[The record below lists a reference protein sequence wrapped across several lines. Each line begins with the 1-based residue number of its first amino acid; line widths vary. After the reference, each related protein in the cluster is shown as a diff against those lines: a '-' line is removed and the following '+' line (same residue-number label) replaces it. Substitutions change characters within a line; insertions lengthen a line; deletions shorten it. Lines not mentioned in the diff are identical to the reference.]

1 MKDTNAKSSK
11 STGRA
16 PFQPVTDLIHVPPA
30 LFEIKALALEHR
42 AGHIVPLIE
51 SIIAITLQDPS
62 AWSKVAEMQPKVVNG
77 QH

>member
-11 STGRA
+11 LRSRA
-16 PFQPVTDLIHVPPA
+16 PFQPVTKLVQVPLA

-51 SIIAITLQDPS
+51 SIINITLNDPN
-62 AWSKVAEMQPKVVNG
+62 AWAQIAEMQPTKDTK
-77 QH
+77 